1 MARFDVVV
9 IGGGPGGYGA
19 ALYGASAGL
28 RVALVEARDVG
39 GTCLN
44 RGCIPAKEL
53 LQTAEMVRTVS
64 AAEDFGVKSSAPV
77 LDWARSTKRQG
88 QVVSRL
94 VKGVTGLLGRR
105 EVTVYAGYGRL
116 AAAGVVDVAGAQ
128 GAGERIEADAV
139 VIATGS
145 APSTIPGFDVDG
157 DRICTSDHALFWD
170 PLPRSVS
177 IVGAGVIGA
186 EFASALTDL
195 GVQVLL
201 LEALPKMLGSCDAE
215 LSEHLRKELA
225 KRGVDVRLGASVT
238 GHRPAETAGME
249 TIGFSHG
256 GEDLEA
262 DVEKVLVAVGRRP
275 YTGGMGFAE
284 AGVRIDA
291 RGFVEV
297 DPLTMR
303 TSLDAVWA
311 VGDCVATPALAHV
324 AYAEAMV
331 AVRDILGEAPAPVN
345 YDGVPW
351 CVYSHPEVAWT
362 GLSEDEARARGYEVE
377 VVKTNYAGIARAMIL
392 GETKGFVK
400 MVADA
405 RTGRLLGVHI
415 VGPWATEQLTEGYL
429 AVNWEATAGE
439 LGHLVHAHPTLS
451 EAMGETALRLTGRA
465 LH

>member
-28 RVALVEARDVG
+28 NVALVEARDIG

-53 LQTAEMVRTVS
+53 LQTAEVFRTV
-64 AAEDFGVKSSAPV
+64 AGAGEFGVQVGAPSI
-77 LDWARSTKRQG
+77 DWTQAVKRQG

-94 VKGVTGLLGRR
+94 VKGTTGLLGRR
-105 EVTVYAGYGRL
+105 EVAMYAGFGRL
-116 AAAGVVDVAGAQ
+116 AGAGVVDVMGSD

-139 VIATGS
+139 ILATGS
-145 APSTIPGFDVDG
+145 APATIPGFDIDG
-157 DRICTSDHALFWD
+157 DRICTSDQALFWD
-170 PLPRSVS
+170 PLPRSVA

-186 EFASALTDL
+186 EFASALTDV

-201 LEALPKMLGSCDAE
+201 LEALPKMLGSSDPE
-215 LSEHLRKELA
+215 LSEHLRKELV
-225 KRGVDVRLGASVT
+225 KRRVDVRLGASVT
-238 GHRPAETAGME
+238 GHRPAETPGME
-249 TIGFSHG
+249 TIAFTHS

-284 AGVRIDA
+284 AGVAVDA
-291 RGFVEV
+291 RGFIEV
-297 DPLTMR
+297 DPETLR
-303 TSLDAVWA
+303 TSVDGVWA
-311 VGDCVATPALAHV
+311 LGDCIATPALAHV

-331 AVRDILGEAPAPVN
+331 AIRAILGEAPAPVN

-351 CVYSHPEVAWT
+351 CVYTHPEVAWA
-362 GLSEDEARARGYEVE
+362 GLDEDEARARGYEVE
-377 VVKTNYAGIARAMIL
+377 VVKTNYAAIGRAMIL

-400 MVADA
+400 IVADA
-405 RTGRLLGVHI
+405 KTGRMLGVHI

-429 AVNWEATAGE
+429 SVNWEATAAE

-451 EAMGETALRLTGRA
+451 EAMGESALRLTGRSI
-465 LH
+465 H

>member
-28 RVALVEARDVG
+28 QVALVEARDVG

-53 LQTAEMVRTVS
+53 LQTAEVFRTVAG
-64 AAEDFGVKSSAPV
+64 AADFGVQSSAPTI
-77 LDWARSTKRQG
+77 DWPKAMKRQG

-105 EVTVYAGYGRL
+105 EVVVYAGFGRL
-116 AAAGVVDVAGAQ
+116 AGPGVVDVVGAD
-128 GAGERIEADAV
+128 GAGDRIEADAV
-139 VIATGS
+139 IVATGS
-145 APSTIPGFDVDG
+145 APATIPGFDVDG

-170 PLPRSVS
+170 PLPRSVA

-186 EFASALTDL
+186 EFASALTDV

-201 LEALPKMLGSCDAE
+201 LEALPKMLGPSDAE

-225 KRGVDVRLGASVT
+225 KRGVDARLGASVT
-238 GHRPAETAGME
+238 GHRPADTPGME
-249 TIGFSHG
+249 TIAFTHS

-284 AGVRIDA
+284 AGVSIDA

-297 DPLTMR
+297 DTATMR
-303 TSLDAVWA
+303 TSLDGVWA
-311 VGDCVATPALAHV
+311 IGDCIPTPALAHV

-331 AVRDILGEAPAPVN
+331 AVRDILGEPPAPVN

-351 CVYSHPEVAWT
+351 CVYTHPEVAWT
-362 GLSEDEARARGYEVE
+362 GLTEDEARARGFEVE
-377 VVKTNYAGIARAMIL
+377 VVKTNYAGIGRAMIL

-400 MVADA
+400 LVVDA
-405 RTGRLLGVHI
+405 GTGRMLGVHI
-415 VGPWATEQLTEGYL
+415 VGPWATEQLTESYL
-429 AVNWEATAGE
+429 SVNWDATVAE

-451 EAMGETALRLTGRA
+451 EATGEAALRLTGRSI
-465 LH
+465 H

>member
-28 RVALVEARDVG
+28 SVALVEARDIG

-53 LQTAEMVRTVS
+53 LQTAEVFRSVS
-64 AAEDFGVKSSAPV
+64 GAGDFGVEVAAPT
-77 LDWARSTKRQG
+77 LDWARAVKRQG

-94 VKGVTGLLGRR
+94 VKGVSGLLDRR
-105 EVTVYAGYGRL
+105 EVAVYNGFGRL
-116 AAAGVVDVAGAQ
+116 AGAGAVDVAGAD
-128 GAGERIEADAV
+128 GTAERLEADAV
-139 VIATGS
+139 IIATGS
-145 APSTIPGFDVDG
+145 AAATIPGFDIDG
-157 DRICTSDHALFWD
+157 DRICTSDQALFWD
-170 PLPRSVS
+170 PLPRSVA

-186 EFASALTDL
+186 EFASALTDV

-201 LEALPKMLGSCDAE
+201 LEALPKMLGACDDE

-225 KRGVDVRLGASVT
+225 KRSVDVRLGASVT
-238 GHRPAETAGME
+238 GHRPAETSGME

-284 AGVRIDA
+284 SGVNLDA

-297 DPLTMR
+297 DRETMR
-303 TSLDAVWA
+303 TSLATVWA
-311 VGDCVATPALAHV
+311 VGDCTATPALAHV

-351 CVYSHPEVAWT
+351 CVYTHPEVAWT
-362 GLSEDEARARGYEVE
+362 GLTEDEARARGHEVD
-377 VVKTNYAGIARAMIL
+377 VVKTNYAGIGRALIL

-400 MVADA
+400 MIADSA
-405 RTGRLLGVHI
+405 TGRLLGVHI
-415 VGPWATEQLTEGYL
+415 VGPWATEQLTEAYL
-429 AVNWEATAGE
+429 SVNWEATAAE

-451 EAMGETALRLTGRA
+451 EAIGETAQRLTGRSV
-465 LH
+465 H